1 MQNFLRSI
9 FALTFV
15 ALLGASAGIPSA
27 AARPNT
33 VYDGV
38 WSVMIYTRAGD
49 CPQSLRYSVRIVGG
63 RVLSD
68 DQAYQV
74 EGAVAPDGKTRVSV
88 AEHDRSASGIG
99 RLSGNQGQGQ
109 WRTSTGE
116 CAGSWTAARR
126 QYNY

>member
-1 MQNFLRSI
+1 
-9 FALTFV
+9 
-15 ALLGASAGIPSA
+15 
-27 AARPNT
+27 
-33 VYDGV
+33 
-38 WSVMIYTRAGD
+38 MIYTQAGD

-74 EGAVAPDGKTRVSV
+74 AGLVAPNGETRVVV
-88 AEHDRSASGIG
+88 AEHDRSASGVG
-99 RLSGNQGQGQ
+99 RLSGNQGQGR

-116 CAGSWTAARR
+116 CAGQWTAERR